1 MRRKGL
7 MSKSIGM
14 HVTHIGEDYGLIEIT
29 DDNGDTEEYE
39 ISKSLALAI
48 QKNLEEK

>member
-1 MRRKGL
+1 

-14 HVTHIGEDYGLIEIT
+14 QVTHIGEDYGLIEIT
-29 DDNGDTEEYE
+29 DANGDTEEYE

-48 QKNLEEK
+48 QRNQEDK